1 MATSKGLI
9 VVKGTVNINHKCK
22 FTTIH
27 NLLQALSSCKK
38 AEAHH
43 TDYYYPYCGITIFKK
58 AKAQKSLKPPTT
70 RTLTILYEQ
79 QTVSSIYYLTK
90 PAHQF
95 YVLNI
100 AFCQKIR
107 DPYTIFGKQCLFTL
121 CSGGVYQAGR
131 YSCVHPRHFL
141 DLDPNLLPI
150 ASYIAFLFLCPS
162 QKAVS

>member
-43 TDYYYPYCGITIFKK
+43 TAYYYPYCGITFFKK
-58 AKAQKSLKPPTT
+58 AKAQKSLYPPTT
-70 RTLTILYEQ
+70 HTLTILYEQ
-79 QTVSSIYYLTK
+79 QSVSSIYYLTK

-100 AFCQKIR
+100 AFCQRIVK
-107 DPYTIFGKQCLFTL
+107 DPYTIF
-121 CSGGVYQAGR
+121 
-131 YSCVHPRHFL
+131 
-141 DLDPNLLPI
+141 
-150 ASYIAFLFLCPS
+150 
-162 QKAVS
+162 